1 MENEGKIRLLTLY
14 KVLYERTDAEHP
26 LSTAQLIEILLNEYS
41 ISAHRSTITK
51 DADVL
56 MSFGINVV
64 RIESTQNKY
73 YIGIRE
79 FETSELKLL
88 IDAVE
93 SSKFITES
101 KSKQLVAK
109 LVKLTSSTK
118 SENIKRNLCTEGR
131 IKPGNENIYAIVD
144 AINDAINQGKQIS
157 FQYFQ
162 YDLKKKKKPKNNGEI
177 YYFSPYSLVWNGDY
191 YYMVGYSEKHNNV
204 GTFRVD
210 RIVDSPKIL
219 KKAALPMPED
229 FALAKYVTATFRMF
243 NKEPEQVELICDNS
257 VIDSII
263 DRFGEDVKIYAHDM
277 DSFRLIVD
285 VATTHIFY
293 SWIFGFQGKVMIKG
307 PKSVKEAYAQ
317 MVKAAAESL

>member
-26 LSTAQLIEILLNEYS
+26 LSTAQLIDILANEYS

-56 MSFGINVV
+56 ISFGINVI

-73 YIGIRE
+73 YIGARE

-93 SSKFITES
+93 SSKFITENKSQALVS
-101 KSKQLVAK
+101 KLS
-109 LVKLTSSTK
+109 KLTS
-118 SENIKRNLCTEGR
+118 ENISPSIKRNLCTEGR
-131 IKPGNENIYAIVD
+131 IKPGNEKIYSIVD
-144 AINDAINQGKQIS
+144 TINDAINQGKQIS

-162 YDLKKKKKPKNNGEI
+162 YDLKKHKKLRNNGESYI
-177 YYFSPYSLVWNGDY
+177 FSPYSLVWNGDY
-191 YYMVGYSEKHNNV
+191 YYVIGYSDKYNGI

-210 RIVDSPKIL
+210 RIADSPKIL
-219 KKAALPMPED
+219 KDASVPMPQD
-229 FALAKYVTATFRMF
+229 FSLAHYVTATFRMF
-243 NKEPEQVELICDNS
+243 NKEPEIVDLICENS
-257 VIDSII
+257 VIDAII
-263 DRFGEDVKIYAHDM
+263 DRFGEDIKIYANDLNT
-277 DSFRLIVD
+277 FRIVVD

-293 SWIFGFQGKVMIKG
+293 SWVFGFQGKVKIKG
-307 PKSVKEAYAQ
+307 PENVKNTYNQ
-317 MVKAAAESL
+317 MVKTAAQSL